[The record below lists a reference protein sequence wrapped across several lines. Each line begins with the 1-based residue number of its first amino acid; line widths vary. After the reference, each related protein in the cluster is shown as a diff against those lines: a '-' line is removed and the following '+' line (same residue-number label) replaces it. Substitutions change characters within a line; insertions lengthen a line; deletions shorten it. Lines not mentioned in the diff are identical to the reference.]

1 MANIRSLKKDID
13 YLMSL
18 VLEDCVFVIQNYPGT
33 EKEKVMEIAQQV
45 ILEHHELRKQV
56 NHPDGK
62 NNRVLIKKYF
72 KSVIENLYN
81 AADQS
86 LDQLSGVVRK
96 VS

>member
-72 KSVIENLYN
+72 KSVIDNLYN
-81 AADQS
+81 AADKS
-86 LDQLSGVVRK
+86 LDQLSGIVRK
-96 VS
+96 DS